1 MNEQDLVAEYKKA
14 RKNGDASRA
23 AALET
28 AAMKRL
34 DDFLNDDNPA
44 DSDDSPLFFSFIHAF
59 SETDNVDLKLNCKKA
74 EAKLLPMLKEFDN
87 EMGFDSKE
95 PVSSEILERN
105 LNDLDAF
112 ERQDVSKNPMFGQIY
127 KLMGKI
133 EQIDD
138 DGNPLDSADL
148 AETITDAGKLKTYL
162 RLCLNLDKITSEAY
176 FETLLEEMEKT
187 LITLFVM
194 DTAGSSF
201 DENEVRAE
209 FEKLLDAID

>member
-1 MNEQDLVAEYKKA
+1 
-14 RKNGDASRA
+14 
-23 AALET
+23 
-28 AAMKRL
+28 
-34 DDFLNDDNPA
+34 
-44 DSDDSPLFFSFIHAF
+44 
-59 SETDNVDLKLNCKKA
+59 
-74 EAKLLPMLKEFDN
+74 
-87 EMGFDSKE
+87 
-95 PVSSEILERN
+95 
-105 LNDLDAF
+105 
-112 ERQDVSKNPMFGQIY
+112 MFGQIY
-127 KLMGKI
+127 KLMMKI

-138 DGNPLDSADL
+138 EGNPLDSADL